1 MLIMNILIN
10 NYLLKKYR
18 KRGVLLRAE
27 QGATAILL
35 SVLMIGVLLVI
46 GLGVSVLMANQVKM
60 STDAGQSVLAFY
72 AADAG
77 AERCLMFVR
86 KGGGGCGSGTLSN
99 GATFSA
105 SRPNPSTI
113 ISTGSYGSTNRR
125 VELSL

>member
-1 MLIMNILIN
+1 M
-10 NYLLKKYR
+10 
-18 KRGVLLRAE
+18 LRAE

-35 SVLMIGVLLVI
+35 SVLKIGVLLVI

-86 KGGGGCGSGTLSN
+86 KGGGG
-99 GATFSA
+99 
-105 SRPNPSTI
+105 
-113 ISTGSYGSTNRR
+113 
-125 VELSL
+125 